1 MNAPFDIEL
10 PALPPDI
17 SGASALTPIR
27 LPNAAEQVAER
38 LVTAISL
45 GEFVTGQRL
54 PPVAQLAGQLGVNQ
68 TSIREALQRLAA
80 TGYVRIVRGRC
91 GGAFVTNAWGP
102 DSAEIVRR
110 VLVPNWPSFEHLF
123 DLRRLVEPLIA
134 HTATLRHTEEE
145 AEEIVAANDAYVRA
159 GDDREASRAA
169 DQTLHT
175 VIATATH
182 NPYLV
187 SLSLQLRARVS
198 LGFQAEPYSR
208 AIRETAIGQHARLVT
223 AILDRNPQTAALEA
237 HDHFALTEDALRALY
252 RRVLAARDEHLE
264 ACV

>member
-45 GEFVTGQRL
+45 GEFVTDQRL
-54 PPVAQLAGQLGVNQ
+54 PPVPELAGLLGVNQ

-80 TGYVRIVRGRC
+80 TGYVRIVRGRR
-91 GGAFVTNAWGP
+91 GGAFVANAWGP

-110 VLVPNWPSFEHLF
+110 VLVPNWESFEHIF
-123 DLRRLVEPLIA
+123 DLRRLAEPLIA
-134 HTATLRHTEEE
+134 HTAALRHTEEE
-145 AEEIVAANDAYVRA
+145 AQEIVAANVAYVNA

-169 DQTLHT
+169 DQALHT

-187 SLSLQLRARVS
+187 GLSLQLRARVS

-208 AIRETAIGQHARLVT
+208 AIREAAIGQHALLV
-223 AILDRNPQTAALEA
+223 AAVLERDTQA
-237 HDHFALTEDALRALY
+237 AAERAYEHFALTEDALRALY
-252 RRVLAARDEHLE
+252 RRVLAARDEQLE
-264 ACV
+264 AYA